1 MDSFKIDDAQLL
13 NIVYFVILLAGAFFF
28 LIRSRIKL
36 SEIISNLL
44 LWFGIFAVM
53 LVGYSYKNE
62 LSAVWQ
68 RVYGNIVP
76 GAVTQ
81 LQPYEVQVHENQA
94 GQYYVNAYVQGQK
107 VKFLVDTGAS
117 NVLLTWEDA
126 SSLIGD
132 PKQLEFTTKVS
143 TANGFAYAAP
153 VIIHSITIGDIE
165 VNDVSA
171 LVAQQGAV
179 QISLLGM
186 TYLGKLDSYE
196 IRQNILTLRGYRN

>member
-1 MDSFKIDDAQLL
+1 
-13 NIVYFVILLAGAFFF
+13 
-28 LIRSRIKL
+28 
-36 SEIISNLL
+36 
-44 LWFGIFAVM
+44 M

-68 RVYGNIVP
+68 RVYANIVP

-81 LQPYEVQVHENQA
+81 LQPYEVQVHKNQA
-94 GQYYVNAYVQGQK
+94 GQYYVSANVQGQK

-126 SSLIGD
+126 RSVGFNNQELQFI
-132 PKQLEFTTKVS
+132 TKVS
-143 TANGFAYAAP
+143 TANGVAYAAP
-153 VIIHSITIGDIE
+153 VTIDSIAIGDI
-165 VNDVSA
+165 VAHNVRA

-186 TYLGKLDSYE
+186 SFLEELNSYE
-196 IRQNILTLRGYRN
+196 SRQNILTLRGYKN